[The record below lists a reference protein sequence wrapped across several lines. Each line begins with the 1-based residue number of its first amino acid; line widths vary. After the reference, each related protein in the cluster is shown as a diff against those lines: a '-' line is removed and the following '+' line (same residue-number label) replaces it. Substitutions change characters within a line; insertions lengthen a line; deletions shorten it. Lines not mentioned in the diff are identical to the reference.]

1 MNSYRSFKTRISVA
15 HLCSALALLA
25 AGPSF
30 AQYKVIGPDGKV
42 TYTDRAPTSS
52 EGKVSPIGAK
62 GSTAAAAPDAV
73 LPAELKQAASRYPV
87 TLYTITGAC
96 DVCGAARQFLRQRG
110 IPYAE
115 KQVLSPEDTEALARI
130 SGGRDVPTLTIGGQV
145 MRGLSPDTWASYLDA
160 AGYPRESHLPPSY
173 QYAAPSPIT
182 DRAAAAVRTAEPGAS
197 AAAPAPATPAPA
209 NPSGIKF

>member
-1 MNSYRSFKTRISVA
+1 MKSYRPFKTRISVV

-52 EGKVSPIGAK
+52 EGKVTPLGAK
-62 GSTAAAAPDAV
+62 GGTGPAAPDAA

-96 DVCGAARQFLRQRG
+96 DVCGAARQLLRQRG

-130 SGGRDVPTLTIGGQV
+130 SGGRDVPTLTIGSQV
-145 MRGLSPDTWASYLDA
+145 MRGLSPDVWTSYLDA
-160 AGYPRESHLPPSY
+160 AGYPRESHLPPNY

-182 DRAAAAVRTAEPGAS
+182 DRTPPAARAAEAS
-197 AAAPAPATPAPA
+197 APAPTPAPATPAPA
-209 NPSGIKF
+209 DPSGIKF